1 MKILTIV
8 PLVALAALAACGEP
22 QRSAPEASVQ
32 GASESKDGQTY
43 SATGK
48 VTAVAGDQVTID
60 HGPVEGLGW
69 PQMTMS
75 FTAPPELAKRAQ
87 AGRDVSFAFRQ
98 DGSTY
103 VLTSLE
109 TR

>member
-1 MKILTIV
+1 MKIWTTV
-8 PLVALAALAACGEP
+8 PVAALAALAGCGEP
-22 QRSAPEASVQ
+22 RRSAPEANVQ
-32 GASESKDGQTY
+32 GGAEAGEARTY
-43 SATGK
+43 SATGR
-48 VTAVAGDQVTID
+48 VTAVAGDQVTIA

-69 PQMTMS
+69 PAMTMS
-75 FTAPPELAKRAQ
+75 FTAPPDIAQRAEV
-87 AGRDVSFAFRQ
+87 GRDVSFAFRR